1 MANPWSVNSLPFA
14 LVLIKDEM
22 IERFPPK
29 LAFVEGKQRLFNE
42 RSYLVGI
49 VVGEFQSTVEQK
61 PRHISSPFGNT
72 CYICVDLALL

>member
-49 VVGEFQSTVEQK
+49 VVGEFQSNGRAEATAYFQ
-61 PRHISSPFGNT
+61 PFR
-72 CYICVDLALL
+72 